1 MTSTWPKKPHTERR
15 AWLRYY
21 ERYKE
26 SSPRCLLTYIKLVA
40 SVLAGTAEAKITAT
54 SSREAGISHVLH
66 ATNAVVTASAEA
78 ATGRPRK
85 FAIPAAK
92 IPEPHFSLIKVAGGS
107 TIQSYAN
114 ETLPR
119 AAFTSE
125 S

>member
-1 MTSTWPKKPHTERR
+1 MTRETVYGGEPGSGTTR
-15 AWLRYY
+15 
-21 ERYKE
+21 
-26 SSPRCLLTYIKLVA
+26 A
-40 SVLAGTAEAKITAT
+40 SVLAGTTKAKIIAT
-54 SSREAGISHVLH
+54 SSREGQISYILH
-66 ATNAVVTASAEA
+66 ATNAVATASAKA

-92 IPEPHFSLIKVAGGS
+92 IPEPHFSLIKVASCS